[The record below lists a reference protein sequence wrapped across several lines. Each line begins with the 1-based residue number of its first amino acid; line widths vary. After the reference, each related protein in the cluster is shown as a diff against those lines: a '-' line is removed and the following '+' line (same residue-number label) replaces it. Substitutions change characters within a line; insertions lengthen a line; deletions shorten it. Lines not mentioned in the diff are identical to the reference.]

1 MQKNVLKSS
10 SIIKI
15 KPNRK
20 EMKDN
25 PQKIGT
31 YRYRILA
38 LLMFA
43 TTINYFDRSIIGV
56 MAPTLEK
63 MFHWTNSDYANIM
76 ISFKVAYAVGLLSM
90 GGLIDRLGTKK
101 GYTLS
106 IAIWSIFGMLHAL
119 VRPGFSVIGFAA
131 ARFGLGFGEAG
142 NFPAAI
148 KTTAEWFPK
157 KDRAFATGLFNAAT
171 SIGAIAAP
179 FVIGW
184 IVHENGQ
191 NWQVPFL
198 LTGALS
204 AIWVGLWLKMYKKP
218 EVHPKVSKEELAYI
232 QSDSVAENNEKLPW
246 KSVLGKRQT
255 WAFGLAKLTDAV
267 WWFYLFWGA
276 KFLAATF
283 DVNIKN
289 IALPFFVIYILADGG
304 SIFGGYLSGAFMR
317 KGWTVNKARKIT
329 LLICALIIL
338 PVSFVA
344 ITESKWIAIF
354 LIGLGAAGHQA
365 WSANIFTLVSDVF
378 PKKATASVVGIGG
391 MIGAVAGIVADKALG
406 SVLDQAG
413 NTGYFWA
420 FLIAGSS
427 YLILLGFVHLLMPK
441 MRPLD
446 ENLNLI
452 KE

>member
-1 MQKNVLKSS
+1 MSS
-10 SIIKI
+10 AIKI
-15 KPNRK
+15 GN
-20 EMKDN
+20 
-25 PQKIGT
+25 

-63 MFHWTNSDYANIM
+63 MFGWTNTDYANIM
-76 ISFKVAYAVGLLSM
+76 ISFKIAYALGMLSM
-90 GGLIDRLGTKK
+90 GGFIDKLGTKK
-101 GYTLS
+101 GYILS
-106 IAIWSIFGMLHAL
+106 IGLWSLFGMLHAL
-119 VRPGFSVIGFAA
+119 VRPGWSVIGFAA
-131 ARFGLGFGEAG
+131 ARFGLGFGESG

-171 SIGAIAAP
+171 SIGAITAP

-184 IVHENGQ
+184 IVYENGK
-191 NWQVPFL
+191 NWQIPFL
-198 LTGALS
+198 ITGALS
-204 AIWVGLWLKMYKKP
+204 ALWVLLWVRTYEKP
-218 EVHPKVSKEELAYI
+218 EVHPKLSKEELAYI
-232 QSDSVAENNEKLPW
+232 QSDSEVENEEKLSW
-246 KSVLGKRQT
+246 KSVAGKRQT
-255 WAFGLAKLTDAV
+255 WAFALAKVTDAV

-276 KFLAATF
+276 KFLAETF
-283 DVNIKN
+283 GVNIKN

-304 SIFGGYLSGAFMR
+304 SILGGYLSGVFIR
-317 KGWTVNKARKIT
+317 KGLSINKARKIT

-338 PVSFVA
+338 PVAFVA
-344 ITESKWIAIF
+344 VTNNKWIAIF

-365 WSANIFTLVSDVF
+365 WSANIFTLASDVF

-391 MIGAVAGIVADKALG
+391 MLGAVAGIMADFALG

-420 FLIAGSS
+420 FLIAGSC
-427 YLILLGFVHLLMPK
+427 YLIILGLVHLIMPK
-441 MRPLD
+441 MTPLD
-446 ENLNLI
+446 ENLKLI
-452 KE
+452 KTI

>member
-1 MQKNVLKSS
+1 MKEQK
-10 SIIKI
+10 
-15 KPNRK
+15 
-20 EMKDN
+20 
-25 PQKIGT
+25 KIGN

-63 MFHWTNSDYANIM
+63 MFGWTNSDYANIM
-76 ISFKVAYAVGLLSM
+76 ISFKVAYAIGMISM

-106 IAIWSIFGMLHAL
+106 IGIWSVFGMLHAFIQ
-119 VRPGFSVIGFAA
+119 PGFSVIGFAA
-131 ARFGLGFGEAG
+131 ARFGLGFGESG
-142 NFPAAI
+142 NFPAAV

-171 SIGAIAAP
+171 SIGAILAP
-179 FVIGW
+179 FIVGW
-184 IVHENGQ
+184 VVHENGK
-191 NWQVPFL
+191 NWQMPFL
-198 LTGALS
+198 LTGVLS
-204 AIWVGLWLKMYKKP
+204 GIWVFLWLRTYKKP
-218 EVHPKVSKEELAYI
+218 EIHPKVSKEELAYI
-232 QSDSVAENNEKLPW
+232 EQDSEGVTENEEKIPW
-246 KSVLGKRQT
+246 KSVLTKRQT
-255 WAFGLAKLTDAV
+255 WAFACAKITDAV

-304 SIFGGYLSGAFMR
+304 SILGGYLSGAFIR
-317 KGWTVNKARKIT
+317 KGWSINKARKTT

-344 ITESKWIAIF
+344 FTESKWLAIF
-354 LIGLGAAGHQA
+354 LIGLAAAGHQA
-365 WSANIFTLVSDVF
+365 WSSNLFTLVSDVF

-391 MIGAVAGIVADKALG
+391 MVGAVAGIVSDMALG
-406 SVLDQAG
+406 TVLDTAG
-413 NTGYFWA
+413 NNGYFWA
-420 FLIAGSS
+420 FLIAGSC
-427 YLILLGFVHLLMPK
+427 YLFILGIVQILMPR
-441 MRPLD
+441 MTPLD
-446 ENLNLI
+446 ENLKTIIN
-452 KE
+452 

>member
-1 MQKNVLKSS
+1 MTNSTK
-10 SIIKI
+10 
-15 KPNRK
+15 
-20 EMKDN
+20 
-25 PQKIGT
+25 KIGN

-63 MFHWTNSDYANIM
+63 LFHWTNTDYANIM
-76 ISFKVAYAVGLLSM
+76 ISFKVAYALGMLTM

-106 IAIWSIFGMLHAL
+106 IGIWSIFGMLHAL

-131 ARFGLGFGEAG
+131 ARFGLGFGESG

-171 SIGAIAAP
+171 SVGAIAAP
-179 FVIGW
+179 FVVGA
-184 IVHENGQ
+184 IVHVNGK
-191 NWQVPFL
+191 NWQIPFL
-198 LTGALS
+198 ITGLLS
-204 AIWVGLWLKMYKKP
+204 AIWVYLWLRTYKKP
-218 EVHPKVSKEELAYI
+218 EDHPKVSKEELAYI
-232 QSDSVAENNEKLPW
+232 HSDSETETKEKLPW
-246 KSVLGKRQT
+246 SKVLDKRQT
-255 WAFGLAKLTDAV
+255 WAFGLAKVTDAV

-276 KFLAATF
+276 KFLAETF

-289 IALPFFVIYILADGG
+289 IALPFFIIYILADGG
-304 SIFGGYLSGAFMR
+304 SILGGYLSGALMR

-378 PKKATASVVGIGG
+378 PRKATASVVGIGG

-413 NTGYFWA
+413 NSGYFWA
-420 FLIAGSS
+420 FLIAGSC
-427 YLILLGFVHLLMPK
+427 YLIILGLVHLLMPK
-441 MRPLD
+441 MIPLD
-446 ENLNLI
+446 ENLQPV
-452 KE
+452 K

>member
-1 MQKNVLKSS
+1 MFMIEEV
-10 SIIKI
+10 
-15 KPNRK
+15 
-20 EMKDN
+20 
-25 PQKIGT
+25 QKIGN
-31 YRYRILA
+31 YRYRILG

-56 MAPTLEK
+56 LAPTLEK
-63 MFHWTNSDYANIM
+63 LFGWSNKDYADIM
-76 ISFKVAYAVGLLSM
+76 ISFKVAYALGLLVM
-90 GGLIDRLGTKK
+90 GGIIDRVGTKK

-131 ARFGLGFGEAG
+131 ARFGLGFGESG

-157 KDRAFATGLFNAAT
+157 KDRAYATGLFNAAT

-179 FVIGW
+179 FVVTW

-191 NWQVPFL
+191 NWQIPFL
-198 LTGALS
+198 LTGVLS
-204 AIWVGLWLKMYKKP
+204 TIWVFLWLKMYKKP
-218 EVHPKVSKEELAYI
+218 ENHPKVSAAELAYI
-232 QSDSVAENNEKLPW
+232 QSDSEVENEEKLPW

-255 WAFGLAKLTDAV
+255 WAFGMAKVTDAV

-276 KFLAATF
+276 KFLADKF

-289 IALPFFVIYILADGG
+289 IALPFFVIYIMADGG
-304 SIFGGYLSGAFMR
+304 SILGGYISGYFMR

-338 PVSFVA
+338 PVSYVAVTENKWVA
-344 ITESKWIAIF
+344 IL
-354 LIGLGAAGHQA
+354 LIGLAAAGHQA

-391 MIGAVAGIVADKALG
+391 MIGAVSGIVADMALG
-406 SVLDQAG
+406 SVLDTAG
-413 NTGYFWA
+413 NNGYFWA
-420 FLIAGSS
+420 FLLAGSC
-427 YLILLGFVHLLMPK
+427 YLIILGFVHLLMPK
-441 MRPLD
+441 MIPLD
-446 ENLNLI
+446 ENLNTI
-452 KE
+452 EN

>member
-1 MQKNVLKSS
+1 MFMIEEV
-10 SIIKI
+10 
-15 KPNRK
+15 
-20 EMKDN
+20 
-25 PQKIGT
+25 QKIGN
-31 YRYRILA
+31 YRYRILG

-56 MAPTLEK
+56 LAPTLEK
-63 MFHWTNSDYANIM
+63 LFGWSNKDYADIM
-76 ISFKVAYAVGLLSM
+76 ISFKVAYALGLLVM
-90 GGLIDRLGTKK
+90 GGIIDRVGTKK

-119 VRPGFSVIGFAA
+119 VRPGFSVIGFAV
-131 ARFGLGFGEAG
+131 ARFGLGFGESG

-157 KDRAFATGLFNAAT
+157 KDRAYATGLFNAAT

-179 FVIGW
+179 FVVTW

-191 NWQVPFL
+191 NWQIPFL
-198 LTGALS
+198 LTGVLS
-204 AIWVGLWLKMYKKP
+204 TIWVFLWLKMYKKP
-218 EVHPKVSKEELAYI
+218 ENHPKVSAAELAYI
-232 QSDSVAENNEKLPW
+232 QSDSEVENEEKLPW

-255 WAFGLAKLTDAV
+255 WAFGMAKITDAV

-276 KFLAATF
+276 KFLADKF

-289 IALPFFVIYILADGG
+289 IALPFFVIYIMADGG
-304 SIFGGYLSGAFMR
+304 SILGGYISGYFMR

-338 PVSFVA
+338 PVSYVAVTENKWVA
-344 ITESKWIAIF
+344 IL
-354 LIGLGAAGHQA
+354 LIGLAAAGHQA

-391 MIGAVAGIVADKALG
+391 MIGAVSGIVADMALG
-406 SVLDQAG
+406 SVLDTAG
-413 NTGYFWA
+413 NNGYFWA
-420 FLIAGSS
+420 FLLAGSC
-427 YLILLGFVHLLMPK
+427 YLIILGFVHLLMPK
-441 MRPLD
+441 MIPLD
-446 ENLNLI
+446 ENLNTI
-452 KE
+452 EN

>member
-1 MQKNVLKSS
+1 MSETN
-10 SIIKI
+10 
-15 KPNRK
+15 
-20 EMKDN
+20 
-25 PQKIGT
+25 KIGN

-63 MFHWTNSDYANIM
+63 LFGWTNSDYANIM
-76 ISFKVAYAVGLLSM
+76 ISFKIAYALGMLSM

-106 IAIWSIFGMLHAL
+106 IALWSFFGMLHAL
-119 VRPGFSVIGFAA
+119 VRPGFSIIGFAA

-179 FVIGW
+179 FVVGW
-184 IVHENGQ
+184 IVHEDGK
-191 NWQVPFL
+191 NWQIPFL
-198 LTGALS
+198 ITGALS
-204 AIWVGLWLKMYKKP
+204 GIWVFLWFRMYKKP
-218 EVHPKVSKEELAYI
+218 EVHPKVSAEELAYI
-232 QSDSVAENNEKLPW
+232 QENSKVESEEKLPW
-246 KSVLGKRQT
+246 KSVLDKRQT
-255 WAFGLAKLTDAV
+255 WAFGLAKITDAV

-276 KFLAATF
+276 KFLSTTF

-304 SIFGGYLSGAFMR
+304 SVFGGYLSGALMR
-317 KGWTVNKARKIT
+317 KGWTINKARKIT

-344 ITESKWIAIF
+344 VTESKWLAIF
-354 LIGLGAAGHQA
+354 LIGLAAAGHQA

-391 MIGAVAGIVADKALG
+391 MIGAVAGILADMALG

-413 NTGYFWA
+413 NSGYFWA
-420 FLIAGSS
+420 FLIAGSC
-427 YLILLGFVHLLMPK
+427 YLIILALVHLLMPN
-441 MRPLD
+441 MTSLD
-446 ENLNLI
+446 ENLKPI
-452 KE
+452 KR